1 MNRWELKQAIE
12 LLEDINNDLDDP
24 NEFTN
29 EFQKGL
35 VTGIKLR
42 SEAILFMLR
51 AYDGRLRS
59 DEE

>member
-24 NEFTN
+24 AEFQN

-42 SEAILFMLR
+42 SEAILFMLQ
-51 AYDGRLRS
+51 AFDGRLRS